1 MMSDAPYV
9 LFRSGHWD
17 HALALLPSAETTRR
31 AEILVDRFW
40 WRHEGGTEAEALI
53 DSLPEGV
60 MASYLRAQLAYT
72 RVLFNLEPHP
82 NDVDTARRGFESA
95 ARQNILAGWG
105 QFWLG
110 VLADNVAK
118 DPIAAAEHYAAAAVH
133 APDDSLLE
141 SYVTRHQGFHL
152 LQSDQAKAVTL
163 LRRSYVLRSALGA
176 RPNCGSRR
184 GPCGRP
190 AGRQG
195 EPRPAR
201 GRPLDSAGP
210 KAPLAP
216 RTPTASLTPAAARK
230 WAPKIHN
237 VLAGRCSTSRRVP
250 ATCHEELRV

>member
-1 MMSDAPYV
+1 MSDAPYI

-17 HALALLPSAETTRR
+17 HALTLLPSAETTRR

-40 WRHEGGTEAEALI
+40 WRHEGGTETEALI

-82 NDVDTARRGFESA
+82 NDVDTARRGFEAA

-118 DPIAAAEHYAAAAVH
+118 DPTAAAKHYAAAAVH

-141 SYVTRHQGFHL
+141 SYVARHQGFHL
-152 LQSDQAKAVTL
+152 LQSDQAQAVTL

-176 RPNCGSRR
+176 RPQTAAAAAVLADVL
-184 GPCGRP
+184 P
-190 AGRQG
+190 AGRENQDLR
-195 EPRPAR
+195 EAALLIAQDLKLPW
-201 GRPLDSAGP
+201 L
-210 KAPLAP
+210 LAH
-216 RTPTASLTPAAARK
+216 LQQD
-230 WAPKIHN
+230 
-237 VLAGRCSTSRRVP
+237 
-250 ATCHEELRV
+250 